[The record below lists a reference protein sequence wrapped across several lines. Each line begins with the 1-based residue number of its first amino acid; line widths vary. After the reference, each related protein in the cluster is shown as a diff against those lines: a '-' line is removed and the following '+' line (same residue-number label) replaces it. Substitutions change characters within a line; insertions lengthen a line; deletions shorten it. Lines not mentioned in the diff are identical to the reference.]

1 MSATPMTA
9 QAAIRTRAM
18 LAINES
24 LTALKA
30 IKNGNKLCM
39 ENISPE
45 ARTSLQ
51 TWSKKEQDQ
60 TLSWWV

>member
-9 QAAIRTRAM
+9 QTAIRTRAM
-18 LAINES
+18 LAIHES

-30 IKNGNKLCM
+30 IKDGTKLCM

-45 ARTSLQ
+45 ARTSLH
-51 TWSKKEQDQ
+51 TWAQGKQDQ
-60 TLSWWV
+60 TLSWWA